1 MVNVDLRQL
10 LSKLNFYCTNTLNNA
25 AGLCVSRTN
34 YEVTVEHWL
43 IKCLEGR
50 DGDLAVLLDNNQEI
64 ISLLMKELNQS
75 LDANAGGNGGKP
87 SFSPRLTDLLSDAWL
102 ISSVDLGLAQIRS
115 GAVVLAILEHPM
127 VYGQEGWFKALK
139 TLNSEKLKANFA
151 TYTAK
156 SVENITPTAAEG
168 NAAASEDKK
177 GAPASGGF
185 IDRFCQDFTKKAAE
199 GKLDPVFG
207 RDNEIRQMV
216 DILARR
222 RKNNPILVG
231 EPGVGKTAVLE
242 GLALR
247 IVEGDVP
254 DLLKNVQL
262 IGLDMGLLEAGAGV
276 KGEFE
281 NRLKGVIQE
290 IQSSTRPIILFID
303 EAHTLIGA
311 GGSAGTSDAA
321 NLLKPALA
329 RGELKT
335 CAATTWSEYKK
346 YFEKDPA
353 LARRFQLV
361 KLAEPS
367 VDTTALILR
376 GLKASYEKSHK
387 VVIRDEA
394 LQTAAEYA
402 DRYITARFLPDKA
415 IDLVDTAC
423 ARVKVN
429 LKSMP
434 GSVEDLRRKSQAL
447 KRQIASLERDIDND
461 VAVDAKK
468 LEALRADLIAN
479 DAAFAEANDNWQKEL
494 TAVNEVI
501 EARAKLHEARAQ
513 AKSDTEEAKDAV
525 DLEAVL
531 AEVKAKT
538 EALAAI
544 QGNDPLIHYEVTT
557 DLIAQV
563 VSDWTGIP
571 LGRMARD
578 EVSTVINLDKI
589 LAKKVKGQDNGIKTL
604 STVIRN
610 AKSGLKNPEQP
621 LGVFLLVGPSG
632 VGKTE
637 TAINLAEQL
646 FGSQRSLVTIN
657 MSEYQEKHTV
667 SRLVGSPPGYVGYG
681 EGGVLTEAVRQQPY
695 SVVLL
700 DEVEKAHPD
709 ILNIFYQV
717 FDKGVLSDGEGKEI
731 NFANTVIL
739 LTSNLATD
747 VISEMSQDPD
757 CTSESITEAIR
768 PILNNHFKPALL
780 ARMTVLP
787 YQSLSKEAL
796 HDITILKLGKLQKLL
811 AKNNGIEL
819 TYADMVVDQIVERCR
834 DAETGARN
842 IDLIINVNLLPKLS
856 AFVLAAMSEGKVPK
870 GIFLKLDD
878 NSEFDMEIQQ

>member
-1 MVNVDLRQL
+1 
-10 LSKLNFYCTNTLNNA
+10 
-25 AGLCVSRTN
+25 
-34 YEVTVEHWL
+34 
-43 IKCLEGR
+43 
-50 DGDLAVLLDNNQEI
+50 
-64 ISLLMKELNQS
+64 
-75 LDANAGGNGGKP
+75 
-87 SFSPRLTDLLSDAWL
+87 
-102 ISSVDLGLAQIRS
+102 
-115 GAVVLAILEHPM
+115 
-127 VYGQEGWFKALK
+127 
-139 TLNSEKLKANFA
+139 
-151 TYTAK
+151 
-156 SVENITPTAAEG
+156 
-168 NAAASEDKK
+168 
-177 GAPASGGF
+177 
-185 IDRFCQDFTKKAAE
+185 
-199 GKLDPVFG
+199 
-207 RDNEIRQMV
+207 MV

-247 IVEGDVP
+247 IVQGDVP
-254 DLLKNVQL
+254 DLLKNVRL

-290 IQSSTRPIILFID
+290 IQSSPRPIILFID

-335 CAATTWSEYKK
+335 CAATTWGEYKK

-367 VDTTALILR
+367 VDTAALILR
-376 GLKASYEKSHK
+376 GLRASYEKSHG
-387 VVIRDEA
+387 VVIRDDA
-394 LQTAAEYA
+394 LEVAANYA

-415 IDLVDTAC
+415 IDLLDTAC

-429 LKSMP
+429 LRSTP
-434 GSVEDLRRKSQAL
+434 GNVEDLHRKSQAL
-447 KRQIASLERDIDND
+447 ERQISSIERDLEND
-461 VAVDAKK
+461 TPVDLEK
-468 LEALRADLIAN
+468 LEQLRADLKDN
-479 DAAFAEANDNWQKEL
+479 EEKYRVAEEKWQKEL
-494 TAVNEVI
+494 HAVNAVVEQRI
-501 EARAKLHEARAQ
+501 KLQDVKKEGHDVDSDEYKAVLDELK
-513 AKSDTEEAKDAV
+513 AKSSELTE
-525 DLEAVL
+525 L
-531 AEVKAKT
+531 
-538 EALAAI
+538 
-544 QGNDPLIHYEVTT
+544 QGDNPTIFYEVTP
-557 DLIAQV
+557 DLVAQV

-578 EVSTVINLDKI
+578 EVNTVLNLDKI
-589 LAKKVKGQDNGIKTL
+589 LSENVKGQDFGIKTL
-604 STVIRN
+604 TTVLKN
-610 AKSGLKNPEQP
+610 AKSGLRNPQQP

-637 TAINLAEQL
+637 TAINLAIQL
-646 FGSQRSLVTIN
+646 FGSEKNLVSVN

-700 DEVEKAHPD
+700 DEVEKAHTD

-731 NFANTVIL
+731 NFSNTVIL
-739 LTSNLATD
+739 LTSNLASD
-747 VISEMSQDPD
+747 VISEMCNEPD
-757 CTSESITEAIR
+757 CTVEAISEAIR

-787 YQSLSKEAL
+787 YKALTKEAL
-796 HDITILKLGKLQKLL
+796 HDIAIIKLGKLQKQL
-811 AKNNGIEL
+811 KNNNGIKL
-819 TYADMVVDQIVERCR
+819 TYDENILDAIVERCT

-856 AFVLAAMSEGKVPK
+856 SFVLSTMSDGNIPEG
-870 GIFLKLDD
+870 IHLKLDE
-878 NSEFDMEIQQ
+878 NNEFAMDLS

>member
-1 MVNVDLRQL
+1 MVNVDLKQL
-10 LSKLNFYCTNTLNNA
+10 CNKLNFYCTNTLNNA

-34 YEVTVEHWL
+34 YEVTIEHWL
-43 IKCLEGR
+43 IKMLESR
-50 DGDLAVLLDNNQEI
+50 DGDLPTLFDNNQDVI
-64 ISLLMKELNQS
+64 GSMIKELNIS
-75 LDANAGGNGGKP
+75 LDTIASGNGGKP
-87 SFSPRLTDLLSDAWL
+87 SFSPDLISLLSDAWL
-102 ISSVDLGLAQIRS
+102 ISSVDLGLTKIRS
-115 GAVVLAILEHPM
+115 GSVILAILEHPM
-127 VYGQEGWFKALK
+127 KWAQYGWYKPLK
-139 TLNSEKLKANFA
+139 TLNSDKIKSNFA
-151 TYTAK
+151 AFLTK
-156 SVENITPTAAEG
+156 SSESAITPNESDQIEG
-168 NAAASEDKK
+168 SSTQ
-177 GAPASGGF
+177 GQPQASGNGF
-185 IDRFCQDFTKKAAE
+185 IDRFCQDFTQKAKD

-247 IVEGDVP
+247 IVQGDVP
-254 DLLKNVQL
+254 DLLKNVRL

-290 IQSSTRPIILFID
+290 IQSSSRPIILFID

-361 KLAEPS
+361 KLPEPS
-367 VDTTALILR
+367 VETTALILR
-376 GLKASYEKSHK
+376 GLRASYEKSHG
-387 VVIRDEA
+387 VVIRDDSLE
-394 LQTAAEYA
+394 TAATYA

-415 IDLVDTAC
+415 IDLLDTAC

-429 LKSMP
+429 LRSTP
-434 GSVEDLRRKSQAL
+434 GNVEDLHRKSQAYE
-447 KRQIASLERDIDND
+447 RQIKSLERDLEND
-461 VAVDAKK
+461 SPVDQEK
-468 LEALRADLIAN
+468 LAQLREELEQN
-479 DAAFAEANDNWQKEL
+479 NKQYEEAEAKWKAE
-494 TAVNEVI
+494 
-501 EARAKLHEARAQ
+501 
-513 AKSDTEEAKDAV
+513 
-525 DLEAVL
+525 LEAVNQVVDQRL
-531 AEVKAKT
+531 KVQELKGKDETEYQNALNELKNKAQALT
-538 EALAAI
+538 EL
-544 QGNDPLIHYEVTT
+544 QGDNPSIFYEVTP

-578 EVSTVINLDKI
+578 EVNTVLHLDEI
-589 LAKKVKGQDNGIKTL
+589 LTDHVKGQEFGIKTL
-604 STVIRN
+604 TTVLKN
-610 AKSGLKNPEQP
+610 AKSGLRNPQQP

-637 TAINLAEQL
+637 TAINLAIQL
-646 FGSQRSLVTIN
+646 FGSEKNLVTVN

-739 LTSNLATD
+739 LTSNLASD
-747 VISEMSQDPD
+747 VISEMCNDPD
-757 CTSESITEAIR
+757 CTVEAITEAIR

-787 YQSLSKEAL
+787 YKALSKEAL
-796 HDITILKLGKLQKLL
+796 HDIAIIKIGRLQKQL
-811 AKNNGIEL
+811 KDNNGIKL
-819 TYADMVVDQIVERCR
+819 TYEPEILDAVVERCN

-842 IDLIINVNLLPKLS
+842 IDLILNVNLLPKLS
-856 AFVLAAMSEGKVPK
+856 SFVLSTMSDGNVPEE
-870 GIFLKLDD
+870 IHLKLDE
-878 NSEFDMEIQQ
+878 NQEFMMELK

>member
-10 LSKLNFYCTNTLNNA
+10 LGKLNFYCTNTLNNA

-43 IKCLEGR
+43 IKCLESR

-75 LDANAGGNGGKP
+75 LDSNAGGNGGKP

-102 ISSVDLGLAQIRS
+102 IASVDLGLAQIRS
-115 GAVVLAILEHPM
+115 GAVILAILEHPM

-156 SVENITPTAAEG
+156 SVESITPTAQDG
-168 NAAASEDKK
+168 VAADGSEKK
-177 GAPASGGF
+177 GASANGGF
-185 IDRFCQDFTKKAAE
+185 IERFCQDFTKKAAE

-254 DLLKNVQL
+254 EILKDVQL

-387 VVIRDEA
+387 VVIRDDS

-429 LKSMP
+429 LKAMP

-447 KRQIASLERDIDND
+447 KRQISSLQRDIDND
-461 VAVDAKK
+461 VAVDADKLAN
-468 LEALRADLIAN
+468 LEAELKAN
-479 DAAFAEANDNWQKEL
+479 DISFEEANANWQKEL
-494 TAVNEVI
+494 EAVNAVV
-501 EARAKLHEARAQ
+501 EARAKLHEARSQ
-513 AKSDTEEAKDAV
+513 ANKELSEGEEAI
-525 DLEAVL
+525 DLD
-531 AEVKAKT
+531 
-538 EALAAI
+538 EALANVKEKSEALAKI
-544 QGNDPLIHYEVTT
+544 QGKDPLIHYEVTP

-578 EVSTVINLDKI
+578 ELSTVLKLDEI
-589 LAKKVKGQDNGIKTL
+589 LQTKVKGQNVGIKTL
-604 STVIRN
+604 TTVIRN

-646 FGSQRSLVTIN
+646 FGSERSLITIN

-681 EGGVLTEAVRQQPY
+681 EVAVDNDGFIRRWLILEPISKPSRTNAIFTDSYLKRVLCDTTYFANQFTMTPKDGQTVKVGKDKLKWHALDSKNFNVKLFRLSYGLQKPIYGVLYWNVTV
-695 SVVLL
+695 
-700 DEVEKAHPD
+700 
-709 ILNIFYQV
+709 IN
-717 FDKGVLSDGEGKEI
+717 SDKEI
-731 NFANTVIL
+731 KNVRMAVG
-739 LTSNLATD
+739 SN
-747 VISEMSQDPD
+747 SGSQWWLNGEPAIMLSNDRRMVKDD
-757 CTSESITEAIR
+757 CVS
-768 PILNNHFKPALL
+768 P
-780 ARMTVLP
+780 RMT
-787 YQSLSKEAL
+787 
-796 HDITILKLGKLQKLL
+796 LKKGKNIVRG
-811 AKNNGIEL
+811 AVINGPGMS
-819 TYADMVVDQIVERCR
+819 DFCVRF
-834 DAETGARN
+834 
-842 IDLIINVNLLPKLS
+842 IDENGEPV
-856 AFVLAAMSEGKVPK
+856 K
-870 GIFLKLDD
+870 GITVSYK
-878 NSEFDMEIQQ
+878 

>member
-1 MVNVDLRQL
+1 
-10 LSKLNFYCTNTLNNA
+10 
-25 AGLCVSRTN
+25 
-34 YEVTVEHWL
+34 
-43 IKCLEGR
+43 
-50 DGDLAVLLDNNQEI
+50 
-64 ISLLMKELNQS
+64 
-75 LDANAGGNGGKP
+75 
-87 SFSPRLTDLLSDAWL
+87 
-102 ISSVDLGLAQIRS
+102 
-115 GAVVLAILEHPM
+115 
-127 VYGQEGWFKALK
+127 
-139 TLNSEKLKANFA
+139 
-151 TYTAK
+151 
-156 SVENITPTAAEG
+156 
-168 NAAASEDKK
+168 
-177 GAPASGGF
+177 
-185 IDRFCQDFTKKAAE
+185 
-199 GKLDPVFG
+199 
-207 RDNEIRQMV
+207 MV

-247 IVEGDVP
+247 IVQGDVP
-254 DLLKNVQL
+254 DLLKNVRL

-290 IQSSTRPIILFID
+290 IQSSPRPIILFID

-335 CAATTWSEYKK
+335 CAATTWGEYKK

-367 VDTTALILR
+367 VDTAALILR
-376 GLKASYEKSHK
+376 GLRASYEKSHG
-387 VVIRDEA
+387 VVIRDDA
-394 LQTAAEYA
+394 LEVAANYA

-415 IDLVDTAC
+415 IDLLDTAC

-429 LKSMP
+429 LRSTP
-434 GSVEDLRRKSQAL
+434 GNVEDLHRKSQAL
-447 KRQIASLERDIDND
+447 ERQISSIERDLEND
-461 VAVDAKK
+461 TPVDLEK
-468 LEALRADLIAN
+468 LEQLRADLKDN
-479 DAAFAEANDNWQKEL
+479 EEKYRVAEEKWQKEL
-494 TAVNEVI
+494 HAVNAVVEQRI
-501 EARAKLHEARAQ
+501 KLQDVKKEGHDVDSDEYKAVLDELK
-513 AKSDTEEAKDAV
+513 AKSSELTE
-525 DLEAVL
+525 L
-531 AEVKAKT
+531 
-538 EALAAI
+538 
-544 QGNDPLIHYEVTT
+544 QGDNPTIFYEVTP
-557 DLIAQV
+557 DLVAQV

-578 EVSTVINLDKI
+578 EVNTVLNLDKI
-589 LAKKVKGQDNGIKTL
+589 LSENVKGQDFGIQTL
-604 STVIRN
+604 TTVLKN
-610 AKSGLKNPEQP
+610 AKSGLRNPQQP

-637 TAINLAEQL
+637 TAINLAIQL
-646 FGSQRSLVTIN
+646 FGSEKNLVSVN

-731 NFANTVIL
+731 NFSNTVIL
-739 LTSNLATD
+739 LTSNLASD
-747 VISEMSQDPD
+747 VISEMCNDPD
-757 CTSESITEAIR
+757 CTVEAITEAIR

-787 YQSLSKEAL
+787 YKALTKEAL
-796 HDITILKLGKLQKLL
+796 HDIAIIKLGKLQKQL
-811 AKNNGIEL
+811 KNNNGIKL
-819 TYADMVVDQIVERCR
+819 TYDENILDAIVERCT

-856 AFVLAAMSEGKVPK
+856 SFVLSTMSDGNIPEG
-870 GIFLKLDD
+870 IHLKLDE
-878 NSEFDMEIQQ
+878 NNEFAMDLS

>member
-1 MVNVDLRQL
+1 MVNVDLKQL
-10 LSKLNFYCTNTLNNA
+10 CNKLNFYCTNTLNNA

-34 YEVTVEHWL
+34 YEVTIEHWL
-43 IKCLEGR
+43 IKMLESR
-50 DGDLAVLLDNNQEI
+50 DGDLPTLFDNNQDVI
-64 ISLLMKELNQS
+64 GSMIKELNIS
-75 LDANAGGNGGKP
+75 LDTIASGNGGKP
-87 SFSPRLTDLLSDAWL
+87 SFSPDLISLLSDAWL
-102 ISSVDLGLAQIRS
+102 ISSVDLGLTKIRS
-115 GAVVLAILEHPM
+115 GSVILAILEHPM
-127 VYGQEGWFKALK
+127 KWAQYGWYKPLK
-139 TLNSEKLKANFA
+139 TLNSDKIKSNFA
-151 TYTAK
+151 AFLTK
-156 SVENITPTAAEG
+156 SSESAITPNESDQIDGSSTQG
-168 NAAASEDKK
+168 Q
-177 GAPASGGF
+177 PQASGNGF
-185 IDRFCQDFTKKAAE
+185 IDRFCQDFTQKAKD

-247 IVEGDVP
+247 IVQGDVP
-254 DLLKNVQL
+254 DLLKNVRL

-290 IQSSTRPIILFID
+290 IQSSSRPIILFID

-361 KLAEPS
+361 KLPEPS

-376 GLKASYEKSHK
+376 GLRASYEKSHG
-387 VVIRDEA
+387 VVIRDDSLE
-394 LQTAAEYA
+394 TAATYA

-415 IDLVDTAC
+415 IDLLDTAC

-429 LKSMP
+429 LRSTP
-434 GSVEDLRRKSQAL
+434 GNVEDLHRKSQAYE
-447 KRQIASLERDIDND
+447 RQIKSLERDLEND
-461 VAVDAKK
+461 SPVDQEK
-468 LEALRADLIAN
+468 LTQLREELEQN
-479 DAAFAEANDNWQKEL
+479 NKQYEEAEAKWKAE
-494 TAVNEVI
+494 
-501 EARAKLHEARAQ
+501 
-513 AKSDTEEAKDAV
+513 
-525 DLEAVL
+525 LEAVNQVVEQRLKVQELKGKDETEYQNALNELKNKAQAL
-531 AEVKAKT
+531 AE
-538 EALAAI
+538 L
-544 QGNDPLIHYEVTT
+544 QGDNPSIFYEVTP

-578 EVSTVINLDKI
+578 EVNTVLHLEEI
-589 LAKKVKGQDNGIKTL
+589 LTDHVKGQEFGIKTL
-604 STVIRN
+604 TTVLKN
-610 AKSGLKNPEQP
+610 AKSGLRNPQQP

-637 TAINLAEQL
+637 TAINLAIQL
-646 FGSQRSLVTIN
+646 FGSEKNLVTVN

-739 LTSNLATD
+739 LTSNLASD
-747 VISEMSQDPD
+747 VISEMCNDPD
-757 CTSESITEAIR
+757 CTVEAITEAIR

-787 YQSLSKEAL
+787 YKALSKEAL
-796 HDITILKLGKLQKLL
+796 HDIAIIKIGRLQKQL
-811 AKNNGIEL
+811 KDNNGIKL
-819 TYADMVVDQIVERCR
+819 TYEPEILDAVVERCN

-842 IDLIINVNLLPKLS
+842 IDLILNVNLLPKLS
-856 AFVLAAMSEGKVPK
+856 SFVLSTMSDGNVPEE
-870 GIFLKLDD
+870 IHLKLDE
-878 NSEFDMEIQQ
+878 NQEFMMELK